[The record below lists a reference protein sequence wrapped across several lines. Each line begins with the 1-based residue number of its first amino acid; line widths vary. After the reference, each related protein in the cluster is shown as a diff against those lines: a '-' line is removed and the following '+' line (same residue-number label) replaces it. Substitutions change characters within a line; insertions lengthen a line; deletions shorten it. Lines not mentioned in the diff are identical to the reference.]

1 MRTSRRNAEPERRS
15 KVPLVAGVLVV
26 LMLALVALKFSSGS
40 SGPPRINSDV
50 KGSSEAAVMFNE
62 AKQLVR
68 QGKWAAAKAKLE
80 AVREEDEEYEPRQVE
95 NYLKVAAEELPNEER
110 FATATDALA
119 KNELGRAAT
128 ALAQVKTTTQD
139 RLLTEAR
146 QALAQKIE
154 ARRSEARSLLATSQ
168 WPALLALSD
177 DLLVAVPGDRDA
189 SEWKQQAEQA
199 IARGKRGPV
208 KVVSTETPW
217 LDAQQRFRSGDV
229 SGARALA
236 QGCTK
241 QHAKCR
247 DFENG
252 LAVLEAKTERLE
264 SLSDTDLLT
273 VFKLDRELA
282 GGPSSDTS
290 KPLRARLASRY
301 TLKASGAKS
310 SGAWGKAY
318 EYARVALDAEPAN
331 TAAQAILTEAKTVS
345 GELFLRAY
353 QQRETDPAEAVKLFK
368 EVVAMTP
375 ADDQNHIKSKG
386 FIERLEPR

>member
-1 MRTSRRNAEPERRS
+1 M
-15 KVPLVAGVLVV
+15 GVLVLFV
-26 LMLALVALKFSSGS
+26 LALVGLKFSSGR
-40 SGPPRINSDV
+40 SGPPRIDSDV
-50 KGSSEAAVMFNE
+50 RGESDAAMLFAE
-62 AKQLVR
+62 AKALIR
-68 QGKWAAAKAKLE
+68 QGKWAAAKVKLE
-80 AVREEDEEYEPRQVE
+80 AVRAEDEDYVPSQID
-95 NYLKVAAEELPNEER
+95 NYLKIVNEELPNEER
-110 FATATDALA
+110 FATAADAIA
-119 KNELGRAAT
+119 KGELGRAAT
-128 ALAQVKTTTQD
+128 ALSQVKTTTQD
-139 RLLTEAR
+139 RALTDAK
-146 QALAQKIE
+146 QALSQKVE
-154 ARRSEARSLLATSQ
+154 ARRSEARGLLATSQ
-168 WPALLALSD
+168 WAALLKLSD

-217 LDAQQRFRSGDV
+217 LEAQQRFRSGDV

-236 QGCTK
+236 QGCSK
-241 QHAKCR
+241 QYAKCR

-252 LAVLEAKTERLE
+252 LSVLEAKTERLE
-264 SLSDTDLLT
+264 SLSDPDLLT

-282 GGPSSDTS
+282 GGSSSDTS

-301 TLKASGAKS
+301 ALKASGAKS

-318 EYARVALDAEPAN
+318 EYARVALDAEPGN

-345 GELFLRAY
+345 GDLYLRAY

-375 ADDQNHIKSKG
+375 ADDQNHLKAKG
-386 FIERLEPR
+386 FIERLEQR